1 LSTKNKRHK
10 EIIKKIQNIMKEI
23 SNDVLIGKQMPSLEI
38 SKVGYD
44 NTFWSEK
51 KKMLTLGD
59 KKVIISPNSTK
70 KNSDIFSIFSYG

>member
-38 SKVGYD
+38 SKIFKENDKINNKSNKPMIG
-44 NTFWSEK
+44 K
-51 KKMLTLGD
+51 KI
-59 KKVIISPNSTK
+59 V
-70 KNSDIFSIFSYG
+70 